1 MFQPVTKLGCYS
13 FPFFLFYFLK
23 GPRFFGWGS
32 ELREKSTGAGGPRDL
47 RRARSPSTL
56 HLPSS
61 EEEKSVQVRRR
72 QQQPDSRDT
81 ENRIYSAS
89 QGQFSRCTH
98 RAQPARRPGDAGG
111 YLLTR
116 GETTRP
122 NRAFN
127 ATRWTTYRAA
137 GPPSRNGPPAR
148 ARHELLG
155 VRRKCGDDDGRLL
168 QAGDVFSGFSPK
180 YPLVSTQDLFWFRGD
195 NEKSPRLRR
204 CQSSCR
210 VSKGLQ

>member
-72 QQQPDSRDT
+72 QQPDSRDT

-89 QGQFSRCTH
+89 QGQFSRCSH

-168 QAGDVFSGFSPK
+168 QAAATSSPASRQSILWFPLKIFFGFAETMRN
-180 YPLVSTQDLFWFRGD
+180 LLD
-195 NEKSPRLRR
+195 
-204 CQSSCR
+204 
-210 VSKGLQ
+210 

>member
-1 MFQPVTKLGCYS
+1 MAGDRSSEKN
-13 FPFFLFYFLK
+13 
-23 GPRFFGWGS
+23 PREQGDRATS
-32 ELREKSTGAGGPRDL
+32 AGRDL
-47 RRARSPSTL
+47 PPPSIFPAARKKSQCRFVAGSSSLIVEIQRTAFTL
-56 HLPSS
+56 HPKGSFHA
-61 EEEKSVQVRRR
+61 R
-72 QQQPDSRDT
+72 
-81 ENRIYSAS
+81 
-89 QGQFSRCTH
+89 TH
-98 RAQPARRPGDAGG
+98 RAQPARRPDDAGG
-111 YLLTR
+111 YLLMR

-127 ATRWTTYRAA
+127 ATRWTYRAA
-137 GPPSRNGPPAR
+137 GPPSRNGPPASTNYWG
-148 ARHELLG
+148 A
-155 VRRKCGDDDGRLL
+155 RRKCGDDDGRLL

>member
-1 MFQPVTKLGCYS
+1 VTA
-13 FPFFLFYFLK
+13 
-23 GPRFFGWGS
+23 GPPPGEIS
-32 ELREKSTGAGGPRDL
+32 
-47 RRARSPSTL
+47 L

-72 QQQPDSRDT
+72 QQPDSRDT

-89 QGQFSRCTH
+89 QGQFSRCSH

-111 YLLTR
+111 YLLMQ
-116 GETTRP
+116 GETTRTRP

-127 ATRWTTYRAA
+127 ATRWTYRAA
-137 GPPSRNGPPAR
+137 GPPSRNGPPASTNYWG
-148 ARHELLG
+148 A
-155 VRRKCGDDDGRLL
+155 RRKCGDDDGRLL

-210 VSKGLQ
+210 VSKGL

>member
-1 MFQPVTKLGCYS
+1 MTA
-13 FPFFLFYFLK
+13 
-23 GPRFFGWGS
+23 GPPPGEIS
-32 ELREKSTGAGGPRDL
+32 
-47 RRARSPSTL
+47 L

-72 QQQPDSRDT
+72 QQPDSRDT

-89 QGQFSRCTH
+89 QGQFSRCSH

-111 YLLTR
+111 YLLMQ
-116 GETTRP
+116 GETTRTRP

-127 ATRWTTYRAA
+127 ATRWTYRAA

-155 VRRKCGDDDGRLL
+155 GAEEMRRRRRPATSSPASRQSILWFPLKIFFGFAETMRNLL
-168 QAGDVFSGFSPK
+168 D
-180 YPLVSTQDLFWFRGD
+180 
-195 NEKSPRLRR
+195 
-204 CQSSCR
+204 
-210 VSKGLQ
+210 

>member
-1 MFQPVTKLGCYS
+1 MAGDRSSEKN
-13 FPFFLFYFLK
+13 
-23 GPRFFGWGS
+23 PREQGDRATS
-32 ELREKSTGAGGPRDL
+32 AGRDL
-47 RRARSPSTL
+47 PPPSIFPAARK
-56 HLPSS
+56 
-61 EEEKSVQVRRR
+61 KSQCRFRRR
-72 QQQPDSRDT
+72 QQPSRDT

-98 RAQPARRPGDAGG
+98 RAQPARRPDDAGG
-111 YLLTR
+111 YLLMR

-127 ATRWTTYRAA
+127 ATRWTYRAA
-137 GPPSRNGPPAR
+137 GPPSRNGPPASTNYWG
-148 ARHELLG
+148 A
-155 VRRKCGDDDGRLL
+155 RRKCGDDDGRLL

>member
-98 RAQPARRPGDAGG
+98 RAQPARRPDDAGG
-111 YLLTR
+111 YLLMQ

-127 ATRWTTYRAA
+127 ATRWTYRAA

-155 VRRKCGDDDGRLL
+155 GAEEMRRRRRPAPLSRDG
-168 QAGDVFSGFSPK
+168 FSGFSPK
-180 YPLVSTQDLFWFRGD
+180 YPLVSTQDLLLFFFFFAETMRNLLD
-195 NEKSPRLRR
+195 
-204 CQSSCR
+204 
-210 VSKGLQ
+210 